1 VNSERSRNQ
10 FKTIDEYIA
19 TFPKNVQHTLR
30 ELRSAIKEAA
40 PDAEETISYGM
51 PTFKLNGVL
60 VYFAAHKNHIG
71 FYPTSSGIRAFKEQ
85 LSMYKQSKGT
95 VQFPID
101 GPIPFDI
108 VKEIV
113 RFRVKE
119 NLARRAK
126 KGKTG

>member
-1 VNSERSRNQ
+1 MNSERSRTQ
-10 FKTIDEYIA
+10 CKTIDDYIA
-19 TFPKNVQHTLR
+19 SCPTNVQHTLR

-51 PTFKLNGVL
+51 PAFKLNGIL

-71 FYPTSSGIRAFKEQ
+71 FYPTASGIRAFKDK
-85 LSMYKQSKGT
+85 LSAYKQSKGT

-101 GPIPFDI
+101 EPIPTDT
-108 VKEIV
+108 VREIV

-119 NLARRAK
+119 NLERSK
-126 KGKTG
+126 KRIEKG

>member
-1 VNSERSRNQ
+1 MNSERSRNQ